1 MANYKHV
8 KIYKGEFSGIG
19 KSEKIKQEIQQ
30 NGRLE
35 YHRIPIY
42 GELNRDKLIDLHTN
56 KIYGAYADK
65 VKYSKEVKDPIG
77 IHYDVYPTANGEPND
92 IMFQLIFLGSLQ
104 DHNCKTF
111 YLPEGTKIFVEL
123 SHSLKENITKQVFF
137 LFEPITPMKWDFT
150 NIKIEFSS
158 DDKYQRVCKYFLA
171 LQNKDTY
178 DIRKLV
184 KESKP
189 MPTQQCQAII
199 NNHITSTLKN
209 PNFYYINSFVTFV
222 NEQLTLLE
230 KST

>member
-1 MANYKHV
+1 MENYKHV
-8 KIYKGEFSGIG
+8 KIFRGEISGIG
-19 KSEKIKQEIQQ
+19 KSDLIKQEIQQ
-30 NGRLE
+30 EGRLV

-56 KIYGAYADK
+56 KIYGADPDK
-65 VKYSKEVKDPIG
+65 VKYSKEVKNPIG
-77 IHYDVYPTANGEPND
+77 VHYDVYPTANGEPND

-104 DHNCKTF
+104 DHNCRTF

-123 SHSLKENITKQVFF
+123 SHSLKDNMTKQVFN
-137 LFEPITPMKWDFT
+137 LFESPLLKWKF
-150 NIKIEFSS
+150 NKIKIGLTS
-158 DDKYQRVCKYFLA
+158 DDKYQRVCKYLLA

-189 MPTQQCQAII
+189 KPIKECQDALH
-199 NNHITSTLKN
+199 NHITSTLRN
-209 PNFYYINSFVTFV
+209 PNFYYMNSFVTFV
-222 NEQLTLLE
+222 DEQLTLLE